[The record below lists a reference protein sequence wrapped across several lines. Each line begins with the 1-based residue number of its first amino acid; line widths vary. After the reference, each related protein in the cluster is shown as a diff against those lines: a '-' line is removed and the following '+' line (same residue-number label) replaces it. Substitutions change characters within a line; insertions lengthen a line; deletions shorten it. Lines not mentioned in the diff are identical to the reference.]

1 MGSDRPAQLFIAYSS
16 FLLARIKDFDS
27 NFYQFRIQYPVMIDS
42 DSRERFLAAHKLFL
56 DETTTL
62 EKFESARTLIQGI
75 NPKVDKALDACSK
88 AIQKIENLRKSEVIE
103 LAAWNLPERTEEE

>member
-1 MGSDRPAQLFIAYSS
+1 
-16 FLLARIKDFDS
+16 
-27 NFYQFRIQYPVMIDS
+27 MIDS

-75 NPKVDKALDACSK
+75 NPKVDKALDSCSK
-88 AIQKIENLRKSEVIE
+88 AIQKIENLRKGEVIE
-103 LAAWNLPERTEEE
+103 LAAGNLSERTEEEKKRKKAIVWFIRTWKQLQSEVERIKAEFEKGKQE